1 MQRTK
6 NKPKLKIIPLGGL
19 GEIGKNMM
27 LVEYGRDIIIIDSG
41 LMFPEEDMLGIDL
54 VIPDISYLIEKKDR
68 IRGIIITHAHEDHI
82 GGLPYIL
89 PQLEAPIYCTKLA
102 KGLITVKLKERKAL
116 AGARI
121 NEVATNAKFSL
132 GCFNIELFPVCHSIP
147 DAVGLIIKTPMGTVV
162 HSGDFK
168 LDHTPVDGKAADL
181 GRLSRAGEEGVLLL
195 LSDST
200 HVELPGY
207 TPSEKVVGETV
218 DNITA
223 NAKGRVIVTTFASLI
238 SRVQQVIDVA
248 EKHNRRVFIV
258 GRSMNDNVKMS
269 LQLGYLRAPN
279 GIIGRIDELKNMPPH
294 KIMLITTGSQGEPT
308 SALVRIA
315 NKDHNQLHIIKGDTV
330 ILCSSPIPG
339 NESLVSRT
347 IDSLFKQGANV
358 IYDRLARVHVHGHG
372 SQEELKLIIS
382 LVKPKYFIPVHG
394 EYRHLSLHTRLAQE
408 MGIPAEN
415 TFTLEDGD
423 VLEITPDSAKTN
435 GRVPS
440 GHVYVDGL
448 SVGDVNGVVLRNRRM
463 LSRDGIVV
471 AIVAINQDTGKI
483 VGRPDIVSRG
493 FVDTNE
499 FQEIMEGSRNLIIKT
514 IDHNGHG
521 VIEWSVINTKIK
533 DALNKYYY
541 ENTKRRPMVLPVVVK
556 V

>member
-1 MQRTK
+1 MQRMK
-6 NKPKLKIIPLGGL
+6 NKQKLKIIPLGGL

-82 GGLPYIL
+82 GALPYTL

-147 DAVGLIIKTPMGTVV
+147 DAVGLIIKTPIGTVV

-471 AIVAINQDTGKI
+471 AIVAINQNTGKI

>member
-1 MQRTK
+1 
-6 NKPKLKIIPLGGL
+6 
-19 GEIGKNMM
+19 
-27 LVEYGRDIIIIDSG
+27 
-41 LMFPEEDMLGIDL
+41 
-54 VIPDISYLIEKKDR
+54 
-68 IRGIIITHAHEDHI
+68 
-82 GGLPYIL
+82 
-89 PQLEAPIYCTKLA
+89 
-102 KGLITVKLKERKAL
+102 
-116 AGARI
+116 
-121 NEVATNAKFSL
+121 
-132 GCFNIELFPVCHSIP
+132 
-147 DAVGLIIKTPMGTVV
+147 MGTVV

-471 AIVAINQDTGKI
+471 AIVAINQNTGKI